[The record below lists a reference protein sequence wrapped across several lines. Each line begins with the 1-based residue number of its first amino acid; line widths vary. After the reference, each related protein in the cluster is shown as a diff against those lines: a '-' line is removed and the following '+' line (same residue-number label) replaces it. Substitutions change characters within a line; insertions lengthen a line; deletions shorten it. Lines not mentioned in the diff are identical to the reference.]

1 MKRAPIRRDEF
12 YITKIKNYKQMKK
25 ILVIGAGRTSITLIS
40 YLLKRA
46 EEQKWQITIADQSLK
61 LAKEKAGK
69 HPKTRAIKFDVNN
82 TKQRRKELSKVDVV
96 VSLLPP
102 TLHVM
107 LVEDCLEY
115 KVHLV
120 TPSYV
125 SAEMK
130 KFHDSAK
137 KSDVIFLN
145 EMGVDPGIDHMDTMR
160 LITKI
165 KDKGGKIF
173 SLKSY
178 GGGLI
183 TPESDTNPWGY
194 KITWSPMNVVT
205 AGMASAR
212 YVKEGKL
219 KIVPYNRL
227 FLDTEIVEV
236 PGVGKYEAYPNRDS
250 IKYRKIY
257 HLNKIPNVYR
267 GSLRKIGFCD
277 AWNALVKI
285 GLTDNRY
292 IVPDS
297 QKFTY
302 QQWLSIYLTK
312 RNGTTTK
319 EAILDFLDISP
330 DSAVMKKLDWLG
342 LLGDKK
348 IRINNGTPAEIL
360 LDLLIQKWEF
370 KKTDRDMVILQ
381 TELEYKIKKKKEKI
395 ISSLVIKGED
405 HEHTAMAKTVGLPL
419 GIAVNLILNN
429 KIKERGVIIP
439 IHRDIFRPTLKEL
452 AEYGI
457 EPKESVTKI

>member
-1 MKRAPIRRDEF
+1 M
-12 YITKIKNYKQMKK
+12 TKIKNYKQMKK

-40 YLLKRA
+40 YLIKKA
-46 EEQKWQITIADQSLK
+46 EEQNWQITIADQSLR
-61 LAKEKAGK
+61 LAKEKAGDHAK
-69 HPKTRAIKFDVNN
+69 IRAIKFDVNN
-82 TKQRRKELSKVDVV
+82 TKQRRKELSKADIV

-107 LVEDCLEY
+107 LAEDCLEY

-125 SAEMK
+125 AAEMK
-130 KFHDSAK
+130 KFHVLAK

-160 LITKI
+160 LITQI

-257 HLNKIPNVYR
+257 HLDKIPNVYR

-297 QKFTY
+297 QRFTY

-319 EAILDFLDISP
+319 EAMLDFLDISP
-330 DSAVMKKLDWLG
+330 DSEVMKKLEWLG

-348 IRINNGTPAEIL
+348 IRVKNGTPAEIL

-370 KKTDRDMVILQ
+370 KKSDRDMVILQ
-381 TELEYKIKKKKEKI
+381 TEIEYEIKNKKEKI

-405 HEHTAMAKTVGLPL
+405 HVHTAMAKTVGLPL
-419 GIAVNLILNN
+419 GISVNLILNE

-452 AEYGI
+452 EEYGI
-457 EPKESVTKI
+457 EPTEIVTRI

>member
-1 MKRAPIRRDEF
+1 
-12 YITKIKNYKQMKK
+12 MKK
-25 ILVIGAGRTSITLIS
+25 ILVIGAGRTSIILIS
-40 YLLKRA
+40 YLIKKA
-46 EEQKWQITIADQSLK
+46 EKQNWHITVADRSLK
-61 LAKEKAGK
+61 LAQEKTGA
-69 HPKTRAIKFDVNN
+69 HPKTLAISFDVNN
-82 TKQRRKELSKVDVV
+82 INHRRNELSKADVV
-96 VSLLPP
+96 VSLLPQN
-102 TLHVM
+102 LHVK

-115 KVHLV
+115 KVHLL
-120 TPSYV
+120 TASYV
-125 SAEMK
+125 SPEMK
-130 KFHDSAK
+130 KHHESAI
-137 KSDVIFLN
+137 KSCVILLN

-160 LITKI
+160 LIAKI

-183 TPESDTNPWGY
+183 APESDTNPWGY

-227 FLDTEIVEV
+227 FLDTELVEV
-236 PGVGKYEAYPNRDS
+236 PGVGKYESYPNRDS
-250 IKYRKIY
+250 IQYRKIY
-257 HLNKIPNVYR
+257 HLHKIPNVYR

-277 AWNALVKI
+277 AWNALVRI

-292 IVPDS
+292 TIPES
-297 QKFTY
+297 QRFTY
-302 QQWLSIYLTK
+302 EQWLSIYLTK
-312 RNGTTTK
+312 TNGTTTK
-319 EAILDFLDISP
+319 EAMLDFLDISP
-330 DSAVMKKLDWLG
+330 NSEVMEKLEWLG

-348 IRINNGTPAEIL
+348 IRINNATPAEIL

-370 KKTDRDMVILQ
+370 KKSDRDMVILQ
-381 TELEYKIKKKKEKI
+381 TEIEYEIKNNKEKI

-405 HEHTAMAKTVGLPL
+405 YKHTAMAKTVGLPL
-419 GIAVNLILNN
+419 GIGVNLILND

-439 IHRDIFRPTLKEL
+439 IHRDIFKPTLKEL

-457 EPKESVTKI
+457 EPTEIVTKI

>member
-1 MKRAPIRRDEF
+1 MK
-12 YITKIKNYKQMKK
+12 N
-25 ILVIGAGRTSITLIS
+25 ILLIGAGRTSITLIS
-40 YLLKRA
+40 YLIKQA
-46 EEQKWQITIADQSLK
+46 EKQNWQITIADQSLK
-61 LAKEKAGK
+61 LAKEKVGK

-82 TKQRRKELSKVDVV
+82 TNQRRRELSKADVV

-102 TLHVM
+102 DLHEK

-120 TPSYV
+120 TASYTSPEMRKYHE
-125 SAEMK
+125 SAI
-130 KFHDSAK
+130 
-137 KSDVIFLN
+137 KSGVILLN
-145 EMGVDPGIDHMDTMR
+145 EMGLDPGIDHMDTMR
-160 LITKI
+160 LITQI
-165 KDKGGKIF
+165 NNKGGKIF

-205 AGMASAR
+205 AEMASAR

-227 FLDTEIVEV
+227 FSDTEIVEV

-257 HLNKIPNVYR
+257 HLHKIPNVYR

-292 IVPDS
+292 IVPES
-297 QKFTY
+297 HRLTY
-302 QQWLSIYLTK
+302 EQWLSIYLTK

-319 EAILDFLDISP
+319 KAMLNLLDISP
-330 DSAVMKKLDWLG
+330 NSEVMKKLEWLG

-348 IRINNGTPAEIL
+348 IRIKNATPAEIL
-360 LDLLIQKWEF
+360 LDLLVQKWEF
-370 KKTDRDMVILQ
+370 KKSDRDMVILQ
-381 TELEYKIKKKKEKI
+381 TEIEYEIKNKKERI
-395 ISSLVIKGED
+395 ISSLVVKGED
-405 HEHTAMAKTVGLPL
+405 HDHTAMAKTVGLPL
-419 GIAVNLILNN
+419 GIGVNLILND

-439 IHRDIFRPTLKEL
+439 IHRDIFSPTLKEL

-457 EPKESVTKI
+457 EPTEIVTKI

>member
-1 MKRAPIRRDEF
+1 MK
-12 YITKIKNYKQMKK
+12 N
-25 ILVIGAGRTSITLIS
+25 ILLIGAGRTSITLIS
-40 YLLKRA
+40 YLIKKA
-46 EEQKWQITIADQSLK
+46 EEQNWQITIADQSLK
-61 LAKEKAGK
+61 LALEKAGE
-69 HPKTRAIKFDVNN
+69 HRKTRAIKFDVNN
-82 TKQRRKELSKVDVV
+82 TKQRRKELSKADVV

-102 TLHVM
+102 DLHVK

-120 TPSYV
+120 TASYV
-125 SAEMK
+125 SPEMK
-130 KFHDSAK
+130 KHHESAK
-137 KSDVIFLN
+137 KSDVILLN
-145 EMGVDPGIDHMDTMR
+145 EMGLDPGIDHMDTMR
-160 LITKI
+160 LITQI

-194 KITWSPMNVVT
+194 KISWSPMNVVT

-236 PGVGKYEAYPNRDS
+236 PGVGKFEAYPNRDS

-257 HLNKIPNVYR
+257 HLHKIPNVYR

-277 AWNALVKI
+277 AWNGLVKI
-285 GLTDNRY
+285 GLTDNKY
-292 IVPDS
+292 IVPES
-297 QKFTY
+297 QELTY
-302 QQWLSIYLTK
+302 EQWLSSYLTK
-312 RNGTTTK
+312 KNGTTTK
-319 EAILDFLDISP
+319 EAMREFLNLSP
-330 DSAVMKKLDWLG
+330 NSEVMEKLEWLG

-348 IRINNGTPAEIL
+348 IRIKNATPADIL
-360 LDLLIQKWEF
+360 LDLLIQKWEL
-370 KKTDRDMVILQ
+370 KKSDRDMVILQ
-381 TELEYKIKKKKEKI
+381 TEIEYEIKNKKEKI
-395 ISSLVIKGED
+395 ISSLVVKGED
-405 HEHTAMAKTVGLPL
+405 FDHTAMAKTVGLPL
-419 GIAVNLILNN
+419 GIGVNLILND

-439 IHRDIFRPTLKEL
+439 IHRDIFRPALKEL

-457 EPKESVTKI
+457 EPKEIVAEI